1 MIRFRNV
8 LSLLLVLPL
17 AGCASKNSKT
27 WYPIE
32 ETKDLVSSTDHAAG
46 YCLVGD
52 SRTVAIYW
60 ALTGSMSDNTVAKIA
75 NDSVVFA
82 ASVGEGYS
90 YLKDTVLPLIDP
102 YVGEGTKVA
111 VLTGVNDIGQI
122 STDSYISLLEDTA
135 SAYASRGA
143 SLYYVYVNPVS
154 DDLAPSGTTLT
165 NDKVN
170 EWNREMRQGLSEDV
184 PCIDINAKI
193 TGHIEWADFLH
204 YENSTNLTIYEE
216 LMEEL
221 DSKDQ

>member
-17 AGCASKNSKT
+17 AGCAAKNNKT

-32 ETKDLVSSTDHAAG
+32 ETKDLAASPDHVAD

-60 ALTGSMSDNTVAKIA
+60 ALTGSMSDSTVAKIA

-90 YLKDTVLPLIDP
+90 YLKDTALPLIDP

-204 YENSTNLTIYEE
+204 YENSTNLTIYED